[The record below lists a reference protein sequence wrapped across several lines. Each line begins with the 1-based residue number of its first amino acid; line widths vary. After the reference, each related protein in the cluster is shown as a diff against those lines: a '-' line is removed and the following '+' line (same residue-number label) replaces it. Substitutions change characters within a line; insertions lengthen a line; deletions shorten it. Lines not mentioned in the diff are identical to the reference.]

1 MNSKTMKKLMALLMA
16 AAMMLS
22 LAACSKDE
30 PKNEGNDTPGVSDGD
45 KKDDNKEADKKEAD
59 KKDEDK
65 KDEGGE
71 ALSEEDYKAKITE
84 IGNKVAEL
92 TNDVNAAQTKAST
105 DPEGAINDLIDI
117 VAEMKPL
124 YQELADL
131 KAPEKFVE
139 AQKKIKSGCEASVE
153 MLDLTVE
160 MMELAV
166 DPEQADKAQEKLTE
180 LTEKMTEYQADA
192 QTLTEGLQEVMQG

>member
-22 LAACSKDE
+22 LSACSKDE
-30 PKNEGNDTPGVSDGD
+30 EPKDDGGDKPGVADSD
-45 KKDDNKEADKKEAD
+45 KKDDVKNDNEEP
-59 KKDEDK
+59 KDD
-65 KDEGGE
+65 GGE
-71 ALSEEDYKAKITE
+71 ALSEEDYKAKITD

-92 TNDVNAAQTKAST
+92 TNDVNAAQTKAAT
-105 DPEGAINDLIDI
+105 DPEGAIKDLIDI
-117 VAEMKPL
+117 VDEMKPL

-131 KAPEKFVE
+131 KAPEKFAA
-139 AQKKIKSGCEASVE
+139 AQAKIKSGCKASVE

-160 MMELAV
+160 MMQLAV

-192 QTLTEGLQEVMQG
+192 QTLTEGLTEVMNG

>member
-1 MNSKTMKKLMALLMA
+1 MKKKRFLALLMA
-16 AAMMLS
+16 AAMCLS

-30 PKNEGNDTPGVSDGD
+30 EPKDDGGSTPGVSD
-45 KKDDNKEADKKEAD
+45 ND
-59 KKDEDK
+59 KKDENGTQDDK
-65 KDEGGE
+65 QDSGE

-84 IGNKVAEL
+84 IGNKVTEL
-92 TNDVNAAQTKAST
+92 TNDVNAAQTKAAT
-105 DPEGAINDLIDI
+105 DPEGAINDLIDV

-131 KAPEKFVE
+131 KAPEKFAA
-139 AQKKIKSGCEASVE
+139 AQAKIKSGCEASVE

-166 DPEQADKAQEKLTE
+166 DPEQADRKS
-180 LTEKMTEYQADA
+180 
-192 QTLTEGLQEVMQG
+192 VV

>member
-1 MNSKTMKKLMALLMA
+1 MNSKSMKKLMALLMA

-30 PKNEGNDTPGVSDGD
+30 EPKDDGGSTPGVSD
-45 KKDDNKEADKKEAD
+45 ND
-59 KKDEDK
+59 KKDEHGTPD
-65 KDEGGE
+65 DTQDSGE

-84 IGNKVAEL
+84 IGNKVTEL
-92 TNDVNAAQTKAST
+92 TNDVNAAQTKAAT
-105 DPEGAINDLIDI
+105 DPEGAINDLIDV

-131 KAPEKFVE
+131 KAPEKFAA
-139 AQKKIKSGCEASVE
+139 AQAKIKSGCEASVE

-166 DPEQADKAQEKLTE
+166 DPEQADKAQEKLAE
-180 LTEKMTEYQADA
+180 LTEKMTEYQSDA
-192 QTLTEGLQEVMQG
+192 QTLTEGLTEVMNG

>member
-1 MNSKTMKKLMALLMA
+1 MKKKRFLALLMA
-16 AAMMLS
+16 AAMCLS

-30 PKNEGNDTPGVSDGD
+30 EPKDDGGSTPGVSD
-45 KKDDNKEADKKEAD
+45 ND
-59 KKDEDK
+59 KKDENGTQDDK
-65 KDEGGE
+65 QDSGE

-84 IGNKVAEL
+84 IGNKVTEL
-92 TNDVNAAQTKAST
+92 TNDVNAAQTKAAT
-105 DPEGAINDLIDI
+105 DPEGAINDLIDV

-131 KAPEKFVE
+131 KAPEKFAA
-139 AQKKIKSGCEASVE
+139 AQAKIKSGCEASVE

-166 DPEQADKAQEKLTE
+166 DPEQADKAQEKLAE
-180 LTEKMTEYQADA
+180 LTEKMTEYQSDA
-192 QTLTEGLQEVMQG
+192 QTLTEGLTEVMNG

>member
-22 LAACSKDE
+22 LSACSKDE
-30 PKNEGNDTPGVSDGD
+30 EPKDDGNNPGVSDSD
-45 KKDDNKEADKKEAD
+45 KKDDANQDDKQDD
-59 KKDEDK
+59 KKDES
-65 KDEGGE
+65 GE

-92 TNDVNAAQTKAST
+92 TNDVNAAQAKATT

-131 KAPEKFVE
+131 KAPEKFAA
-139 AQKKIKSGCEASVE
+139 AQAKIKSGCEASVE

-192 QTLTEGLQEVMQG
+192 QTLTEGLTEVMNG

>member
-16 AAMMLS
+16 AAMTLS
-22 LAACSKDE
+22 LSACSKDE
-30 PKNEGNDTPGVSDGD
+30 PKDDGGNNPGVSDAD
-45 KKDDNKEADKKEAD
+45 KKDDANNQDNKQDDKQ
-59 KKDEDK
+59 
-65 KDEGGE
+65 DEGGE

-124 YQELADL
+124 YQELANL
-131 KAPEKFVE
+131 KAPEKFAD
-139 AQKKIKSGCEASVE
+139 AQAKIKSGCEASVE

-166 DPEQADKAQEKLTE
+166 DPDQADKAQEKLTE

-192 QTLTEGLQEVMQG
+192 QTLTEGLTEVMNG

>member
-1 MNSKTMKKLMALLMA
+1 MNSKTMKKLLALLMA

-30 PKNEGNDTPGVSDGD
+30 EPKDDSENPGVSDSD
-45 KKDDNKEADKKEAD
+45 KKDDQQEDKKEEEP
-59 KKDEDK
+59 KDD
-65 KDEGGE
+65 GGD

-131 KAPEKFVE
+131 KAPEKFAE
-139 AQKKIKSGCEASVE
+139 AQQKIKSGCEASVE

-192 QTLTEGLQEVMQG
+192 QTLTEGLQEVMLG

>member
-1 MNSKTMKKLMALLMA
+1 MNSKSMKKLMALLMA

-30 PKNEGNDTPGVSDGD
+30 EPKDDGGSTPGVSD
-45 KKDDNKEADKKEAD
+45 NY
-59 KKDEDK
+59 KKDENGTQDDK
-65 KDEGGE
+65 QDSGE

-84 IGNKVAEL
+84 IGNKVTEL
-92 TNDVNAAQTKAST
+92 TNDVNAAQTKAAT
-105 DPEGAINDLIDI
+105 DPEGAINDLIDV

-131 KAPEKFVE
+131 KAPEKFAA
-139 AQKKIKSGCEASVE
+139 AQAKIKSGCEASVE

-166 DPEQADKAQEKLTE
+166 DPEQADKAQEKLAE
-180 LTEKMTEYQADA
+180 LTEKMTEYQSDA
-192 QTLTEGLQEVMQG
+192 QTLTEGLTEVMNG

>member
-1 MNSKTMKKLMALLMA
+1 MNSKSMKKLMALLMA
-16 AAMMLS
+16 AAMTLS

-30 PKNEGNDTPGVSDGD
+30 EPKDDGGSTPGVSD
-45 KKDDNKEADKKEAD
+45 ND
-59 KKDEDK
+59 KKDENGTQDDK
-65 KDEGGE
+65 QDSGE

-84 IGNKVAEL
+84 IGNKVTEL
-92 TNDVNAAQTKAST
+92 TNDVNAAQTKAAT
-105 DPEGAINDLIDI
+105 DPEGAINDLIDV

-131 KAPEKFVE
+131 KAPEKFAA
-139 AQKKIKSGCEASVE
+139 AQAKIKSGCEASVE

-166 DPEQADKAQEKLTE
+166 DPEQADKAQEKLAE
-180 LTEKMTEYQADA
+180 LTEKMTEYQSDA
-192 QTLTEGLQEVMQG
+192 QTLTEGLTEVMNG

>member
-30 PKNEGNDTPGVSDGD
+30 PKDDGNDTPGVSDNND
-45 KKDDNKEADKKEAD
+45 KKDDKQEDKKED
-59 KKDEDK
+59 N
-65 KDEGGE
+65 GGD

-105 DPEGAINDLIDI
+105 DPEGAIDDLIDI

-124 YQELADL
+124 YQELAEL
-131 KAPEKFVE
+131 KAPEKFAE

-166 DPEQADKAQEKLTE
+166 DPSQADKAQEKLTE
-180 LTEKMTEYQADA
+180 LTEKMTDYQADA
-192 QTLTEGLQEVMQG
+192 QTLTEGLQEVMAG

>member
-1 MNSKTMKKLMALLMA
+1 MNSKSMKKLMALLMA

-30 PKNEGNDTPGVSDGD
+30 EPKDDGGSTPGVSD
-45 KKDDNKEADKKEAD
+45 ND
-59 KKDEDK
+59 KKDENGTQDDK
-65 KDEGGE
+65 QDSGE

-84 IGNKVAEL
+84 IGNKVTEL
-92 TNDVNAAQTKAST
+92 TNDVNAAQTKAAT
-105 DPEGAINDLIDI
+105 DPEGAINDLIDV

-131 KAPEKFVE
+131 KAPEKFAA
-139 AQKKIKSGCEASVE
+139 AQAKIKSGCEASVE

-166 DPEQADKAQEKLTE
+166 DPEQADKAQEKLAE
-180 LTEKMTEYQADA
+180 LTEKMTEYQSDA
-192 QTLTEGLQEVMQG
+192 QTLPEGLTEVMNG

>member
-1 MNSKTMKKLMALLMA
+1 MNSKSMKKLMALLMA

-22 LAACSKDE
+22 LAACGNAEE
-30 PKNEGNDTPGVSDGD
+30 PKDDGGSTPGVSD
-45 KKDDNKEADKKEAD
+45 ND
-59 KKDEDK
+59 KKDENGTQ
-65 KDEGGE
+65 DEKQDSGE

-84 IGNKVAEL
+84 IGNKVTEL
-92 TNDVNAAQTKAST
+92 TNDVNAAQTKAAT
-105 DPEGAINDLIDI
+105 DPEGAINDLIDV

-131 KAPEKFVE
+131 KAPEKFAA
-139 AQKKIKSGCEASVE
+139 AQAKIKSGCEASVE

-166 DPEQADKAQEKLTE
+166 DPEQADKAQEKLAE
-180 LTEKMTEYQADA
+180 LTEKMTEYQSDA
-192 QTLTEGLQEVMQG
+192 QTLTEGLTEVMNG

>member
-45 KKDDNKEADKKEAD
+45 KKDDNKEA
-59 KKDEDK
+59 DK

-192 QTLTEGLQEVMQG
+192 QTLTESLQEVMQG

>member
-1 MNSKTMKKLMALLMA
+1 MNSKTMKKLMVLLMA
-16 AAMMLS
+16 AAMTLS
-22 LAACSKDE
+22 LSACSKDE
-30 PKNEGNDTPGVSDGD
+30 PKDDGGNNPGVSDAD
-45 KKDDNKEADKKEAD
+45 KKDDANNQDNKQDDKQ
-59 KKDEDK
+59 
-65 KDEGGE
+65 DEGGE

-124 YQELADL
+124 YQELANL
-131 KAPEKFVE
+131 KAPEKFAD
-139 AQKKIKSGCEASVE
+139 AQAKIKSGCEASVE

-166 DPEQADKAQEKLTE
+166 DPDQADKAQEKLTE

-192 QTLTEGLQEVMQG
+192 QTLTEGLTEVMNG

>member
-30 PKNEGNDTPGVSDGD
+30 PKNDGNDTPGVSDSD
-45 KKDDNKEADKKEAD
+45 KKDDKKEAD
-59 KKDEDK
+59 KKDE
-65 KDEGGE
+65 GGD

-131 KAPEKFVE
+131 KAPEKFAE